1 MRNVILDCDPG
12 HDDALAILLAA
23 GHLNVLGITT
33 VAGNQTIDNV
43 TSNALKILTVAGL
56 THIPVAR
63 GMAGPLVPTS
73 RQKPDVHGPDF
84 HGETGLDGPDL
95 PEPTISPDRRHA
107 VDFIIETI
115 RSHDEVTLVP
125 TGPLTNIALALRREP
140 SIVGGIREISLMG
153 GGLTHGNV
161 SAAAEFNILM
171 DPEAA
176 HIVFTCGAPVKMCG
190 INLTRQVM
198 ATPVEADRMR
208 AIGNRTGQVVAELLD
223 FFLGTCEKLF
233 GLPGGPL
240 HDPCAVVPL
249 IDTTLIEFEPMRVDI
264 ELYGEHTYGMTLC
277 DHRHLLLGDGEIKR
291 IGKRMGDPPYTEV
304 GLRIDRERFFDLLT
318 NTLAAYP

>member
-23 GHLNVLGITT
+23 AHLNVLGITT
-33 VAGNQTIDNV
+33 VAGNQTIDKV
-43 TSNALKILTVAGL
+43 TTNTLKILTMAGL
-56 THIPVAR
+56 THIPVAQ
-63 GMAGPLVPTS
+63 GMAGPLVPTN

-95 PEPTISPDRRHA
+95 PEPAVSPDSRHA
-107 VDFIIETI
+107 VDFIIEMVMA
-115 RSHDEVTLVP
+115 HDEVTLVP
-125 TGPLTNIALALRREP
+125 TGPLTNIAAALRREP
-140 SIVGGIREISLMG
+140 ALIGHIREISLMG

-176 HIVFTCGAPVKMCG
+176 HIVFTCGAAVKMCG
-190 INLTRQVM
+190 LNLTRQAM
-198 ATPVEADRMR
+198 ATPVEAERIR
-208 AIGNRTGQVVAELLD
+208 ALGNKTGQGVAGLLD

-240 HDPCAVVPL
+240 HDPCAVAPL
-249 IDTTLIEFEPMRVDI
+249 IDPTLIEYEPMHVDI
-264 ELYGEHTYGMTLC
+264 ELHGEHTYGMTLC
-277 DHRHLLLGDGEIKR
+277 DHRHLLLGEGEIKR
-291 IGKRMGDPPYTEV
+291 IGRRMGPPPYTEV
-304 GLRIDRERFFDLLT
+304 GLHIDRNRFFDLLVD
-318 NTLAAYP
+318 TLALYP